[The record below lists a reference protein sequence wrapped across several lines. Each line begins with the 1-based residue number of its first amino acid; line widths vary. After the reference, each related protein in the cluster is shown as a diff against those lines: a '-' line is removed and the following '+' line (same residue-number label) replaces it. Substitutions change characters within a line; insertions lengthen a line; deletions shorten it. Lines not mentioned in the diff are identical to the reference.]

1 MRVPL
6 RRLLAHRRARCPG
19 GHREAEHAGAE
30 TALTVVFGG
39 ASIGLHD
46 DRGAK
51 ARLYPGYG
59 SISFALE
66 PLLRDRHDAEA
77 AAIRGRL
84 SRISSG
90 AISRKEPSASCRD
103 ALASWDAAC
112 QPIRMIVAHRQ

>member
-6 RRLLAHRRARCPG
+6 TRLLAH
-19 GHREAEHAGAE
+19 AGRDVLEGTEKLSTLRAE
-30 TALTVVFGG
+30 TGLTAVLGG

-51 ARLYPGYG
+51 ARPYPGYG

-90 AISRKEPSASCRD
+90 AISRKEPSVRCRD

-112 QPIRMIVAHRQ
+112 QTIRMIAAHGQ